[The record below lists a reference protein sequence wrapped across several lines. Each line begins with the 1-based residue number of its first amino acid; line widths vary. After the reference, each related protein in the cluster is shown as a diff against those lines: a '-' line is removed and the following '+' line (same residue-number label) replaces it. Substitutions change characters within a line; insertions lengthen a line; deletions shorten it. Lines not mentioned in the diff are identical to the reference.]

1 VNEET
6 VMPHRERRSERGV
19 VMFITVLLLAMM
31 GGLGLAAL
39 DSATRDRE
47 TAGFYNREASAF
59 YAADAG
65 VQHARAVVKQLNS
78 PFDAPAF
85 PVDAAPAQI
94 GDTSLYYA
102 WVSGGGALP
111 SYYGDPAFPVAVR
124 QEGMAQGVCDGD
136 NFQRQALPTLWR
148 INVVGQGPD
157 GATARIE
164 AKEAKCFFGVGGSR
178 Y

>member
-1 VNEET
+1 
-6 VMPHRERRSERGV
+6 MQRERRREQGV

-39 DSATRDRE
+39 DTATRDRD
-47 TAGFYNREASAF
+47 TAGYYNREASAF

-65 VQHARAVVKQLNS
+65 VQHARAIVKTLNS
-78 PFDAPAF
+78 PYDPVNF
-85 PVDAAPAQI
+85 PTQAAPQDI
-94 GDTSLYYA
+94 GDSSLYYQNLA
-102 WVSGGGALP
+102 GGGSLP
-111 SYYGDPAFPVAVR
+111 SYYGDPAFAAGLR
-124 QEGMAQGVCDGD
+124 QEGMAQGLCEGM
-136 NFQRQALPTLWR
+136 NMQRQPLPTLWS
-148 INVVGQGPD
+148 INVVGRGPD

>member
-1 VNEET
+1 
-6 VMPHRERRSERGV
+6 
-19 VMFITVLLLAMM
+19 MFITVLLLAMM

-39 DSATRDRE
+39 DSATRDRD
-47 TAGFYNREASAF
+47 TAGFYNREAAAF

-65 VQHARAVVKQLNS
+65 VQHARAIVKQLNS
-78 PFDAPAF
+78 PFDDPAF
-85 PVDAAPAQI
+85 PAQAAAQQI
-94 GDTSLYYA
+94 GDSSLYA
-102 WVSGGGALP
+102 EHLSGGGALP
-111 SYYGDPAFPVAVR
+111 SYYGDPAYAAGVR
-124 QEGMAQGVCDGD
+124 QEGIGQGVCEGE

-157 GATARIE
+157 GATARID